1 MIKFDKIPD
10 NHKITKKWMK
20 NWEKNKT
27 YKFDENSKKP
37 IYSIDTPP
45 PTVSGRMHIGHAFS
59 YTQTDFIAR
68 YKRMMGYNVY
78 YPFGTDD
85 NGLATEKLIQKETGK
100 SPKSMNRSEY
110 IKLCLSTLKK
120 LKKPFIQDW
129 KNMGISCDFN
139 YSFSSIDDH
148 ARKIAQKTFIELYN
162 QKRAYRMESPVL
174 WDIVFQS
181 AVAQA
186 ELEGSERNTI
196 FNEIEFQTESGYK
209 FNIATTRPELLGA
222 CVAVMV
228 NPDDKRFSKFI
239 GQTVITPIYESNVP
253 IIADKRVD
261 IEKGTG
267 AVMCCTFG
275 DQTDIEWYKEH
286 KLPLKMIINK
296 SGKMNELSGKYN
308 GLSIIDARK
317 EIIDD
322 LKKLNLI
329 KSQTKKKQIV
339 QLGERSKQPI
349 EIINSKQWYIKY
361 LDKKNKFHS
370 LNKKLNWYPSFMSNR
385 LKNWIDGIGWDWSI
399 ARQRNF
405 GVPIPVWY
413 TESGE
418 VVLPEMNELPID
430 PIKQRPKRIS
440 KSVKLIPEKDVFDTW
455 FTSSSTPEIY
465 RELISKKNLKDKI
478 TIFDLRPMA
487 HDIIN
492 NWLFYTMSKNNLL
505 YNILA
510 WKNATISGHVQDP
523 NGKKMSKSI
532 GNIIE
537 PQKMID
543 KFNVDALRYFAGSK
557 KLGDDAP
564 FQEKELKTGVKL
576 INKLWNTCKFI
587 YSENKIPSS
596 NKNLEIEDKW
606 IMSRFEIAY
615 KNYIKNFDNYES
627 KFALES
633 IEQFFYKDFCDFYLE
648 MIKGRIYSND
658 KSKISALYTANLI
671 FQNSL
676 KLFAPFIPFITEE
689 LYSKINKSES
699 IHLENISKLKKNS
712 YTEELK
718 LGELA
723 KEYIT
728 KIRKLKQDNQIKLG
742 EYIESITISSHK
754 TKDIQKIS
762 EILCR
767 TARVNEIKLTTG
779 KENLFLN

>member
-59 YTQTDFIAR
+59 YTQADFIAR

-186 ELEGSERNTI
+186 ELEGSERNTT

-222 CVAVMV
+222 CVAVMI
-228 NPDDKRFSKFI
+228 NPEDTRFSKII
-239 GQTVITPIYESNVP
+239 GQNVITPIYGSNVP
-253 IIADKRVD
+253 IVADKRVD

-329 KSQTKKKQIV
+329 KSQQ
-339 QLGERSKQPI
+339 R
-349 EIINSKQWYIKY
+349 
-361 LDKKNKFHS
+361 KNK
-370 LNKKLNWYPSFMSNR
+370 
-385 LKNWIDGIGWDWSI
+385 
-399 ARQRNF
+399 
-405 GVPIPVWY
+405 
-413 TESGE
+413 
-418 VVLPEMNELPID
+418 
-430 PIKQRPKRIS
+430 
-440 KSVKLIPEKDVFDTW
+440 
-455 FTSSSTPEIY
+455 
-465 RELISKKNLKDKI
+465 
-478 TIFDLRPMA
+478 
-487 HDIIN
+487 
-492 NWLFYTMSKNNLL
+492 LFS
-505 YNILA
+505 
-510 WKNATISGHVQDP
+510 
-523 NGKKMSKSI
+523 
-532 GNIIE
+532 
-537 PQKMID
+537 
-543 KFNVDALRYFAGSK
+543 
-557 KLGDDAP
+557 
-564 FQEKELKTGVKL
+564 
-576 INKLWNTCKFI
+576 
-587 YSENKIPSS
+587 
-596 NKNLEIEDKW
+596 
-606 IMSRFEIAY
+606 
-615 KNYIKNFDNYES
+615 
-627 KFALES
+627 
-633 IEQFFYKDFCDFYLE
+633 
-648 MIKGRIYSND
+648 
-658 KSKISALYTANLI
+658 
-671 FQNSL
+671 
-676 KLFAPFIPFITEE
+676 
-689 LYSKINKSES
+689 
-699 IHLENISKLKKNS
+699 
-712 YTEELK
+712 
-718 LGELA
+718 
-723 KEYIT
+723 
-728 KIRKLKQDNQIKLG
+728 
-742 EYIESITISSHK
+742 
-754 TKDIQKIS
+754 
-762 EILCR
+762 
-767 TARVNEIKLTTG
+767 
-779 KENLFLN
+779 